1 MNPFKKGDR
10 VKLNANGLA
19 GLQLGWRKNRHGYP
33 FNWSTREGTVV
44 SGGTRGW
51 SRYVSVRWDG
61 NKAADQWSPGLLD
74 LVAPVDS
81 QYPMSGGTK
90 Q

>member
-10 VKLNANGLA
+10 VKLNAIGVA
-19 GLQLGWRKNRHGYP
+19 MFQSGWRKNRHGHS
-33 FNWSTREGTVV
+33 FSWSTREGTVV
-44 SGGTRGW
+44 SGGAREW

-61 NKAADQWSPGLLD
+61 NKSADQWSPGLLD
-74 LVAPVDS
+74 LVVPDGS